1 MTLSKSSKENAQEAI
16 LVAEDDAD
24 TRMIIGR
31 YLEQADFKVVLA
43 VDGHE
48 AMGKLSE
55 DITVV
60 LVDLMMPKASG
71 LECLRYS
78 LGKYPDI
85 PVIVMSAFGEIKD
98 AVEAMKQGAFHYIT
112 KPFQRDNLLAQIQQA
127 VKSAKLL
134 RDNRGLRQ
142 AMGSPLPT
150 ASFIG
155 KSGAIRSLLEQ
166 VERFASLDTNVLITG
181 ESGTGKTTLARMI
194 HQAGPR
200 AKEPFIAVSCAALPR
215 DLVEA
220 ELFGHE
226 RGAFTGAVTSRPGR
240 AEMADGGTLFLDEVG
255 DLPLELQA
263 KFLTFLEDR
272 LVQRIGG
279 AKAHQVDI
287 RFISATHQNLM
298 QMCEEKSFREDLY
311 YRLNVLSLAIPPLRE
326 RPEDLP
332 VLIEYV
338 LTKIAKKRGCQP
350 ITLNEKAR
358 HVLIQHHWP
367 GNVRELENVLERASA
382 ISNNLIISEDLLK
395 FQGSSGLF
403 PIAGKE
409 TSREAGGRDQWTLAE
424 VERRTIIETLEACK
438 GKKAEA
444 ARQLGI
450 SEKSI
455 YNKMKRF
462 GLSD

>member
-1 MTLSKSSKENAQEAI
+1 VTPSKSSKENDQEAI

-24 TRMIIGR
+24 TRMVIGR

-43 VDGHE
+43 ADGHE

-78 LGKYPDI
+78 LGKYPDT

-98 AVEAMKQGAFHYIT
+98 AVEAMKQGAFHYLT
-112 KPFQRDNLLAQIQQA
+112 KPFQRDDLLAQIRHA
-127 VKSAKLL
+127 VKSAKLI

-142 AMGSPLPT
+142 ALGLPLPT
-150 ASFIG
+150 ASLVG
-155 KSGAIRSLLEQ
+155 KSSAIRGLLEE
-166 VERFASLDTNVLITG
+166 VARFAKLDTNVLITG

-194 HQAGPR
+194 HQAGTR

-226 RGAFTGAVTSRPGR
+226 RGAFTGAIASRPGR

-255 DLPLELQA
+255 DLPLELQP
-263 KFLTFLEDR
+263 KLLTFLEDR

-279 AKAHQVDI
+279 SKAHQVDI
-287 RFISATHQNLM
+287 RFIAATHQNLM

-311 YRLNVLSLAIPPLRE
+311 YRLNVLSLTIPPLRE

-332 VLIEYV
+332 VLIEHV
-338 LTKIAKKRGCQP
+338 LTKIAQKRGCQ
-350 ITLNEKAR
+350 TLTLSEKAYL
-358 HVLIQHHWP
+358 VLIQHHWP

-382 ISNNLIISEDLLK
+382 ISNNSIITEELLK
-395 FQGSSGLF
+395 FQGSSGVS
-403 PIAGKE
+403 PMV
-409 TSREAGGRDQWTLAE
+409 REEAPSGVGGRGQLTLAD
-424 VERRTIIETLEACK
+424 VERRTIIQALEICK

-462 GLSD
+462 GLFD

>member
-1 MTLSKSSKENAQEAI
+1 MTPSKPSKEIDQDFV

-24 TRMIIGR
+24 TRTVIGR
-31 YLEQADFKVVLA
+31 YLEQENFKVALTS
-43 VDGHE
+43 DGYE

-55 DITVV
+55 DVTVF

-78 LGKYPDI
+78 LEKYPDV
-85 PVIVMSAFGEIKD
+85 PVIVMSAYGEIKD
-98 AVEAMKQGAFHYIT
+98 AVEAMKQGAFHYLT
-112 KPFQRDNLLAQIQQA
+112 KPFQRDDLLVQIRQA
-127 VKSAKLL
+127 VKSAKLI

-150 ASFIG
+150 ASFVG
-155 KSGAIRSLLEQ
+155 KSKAIRDLLQQ
-166 VERFASLDTNVLITG
+166 VERFAKLDTNVLITG

-194 HQAGPR
+194 HQGGLR

-226 RGAFTGAVTSRPGR
+226 RGAFTGAVASRPGR
-240 AEMADGGTLFLDEVG
+240 AEMADRGTLFLDEVG
-255 DLPLELQA
+255 DLPLELQP
-263 KFLTFLEDR
+263 KLLTFLEDR

-279 AKAHQVDI
+279 SKAHRVDI
-287 RFISATHQNLM
+287 RFIAATHQNLV

-311 YRLNVLSLAIPPLRE
+311 YRLNVLSLTIPPLRE

-332 VLIEYV
+332 VLIDYV
-338 LTKIAKKRGCQP
+338 LNKIAQKRGCQS

-358 HVLIQHHWP
+358 VTLIQHHWP

-382 ISNNLIISEDLLK
+382 ISNTSIITEDLLK
-395 FQGSSGLF
+395 FEGSSRLS
-403 PIAGKE
+403 PIAEKVK
-409 TSREAGGRDQWTLAE
+409 TSEPVGVEQMTLAE
-424 VERRTIIETLEACK
+424 VERRTIIQALEICK

-444 ARQLGI
+444 ARRLGI

-455 YNKMKRF
+455 YNKIKQF
-462 GLSD
+462 GLSN

>member
-1 MTLSKSSKENAQEAI
+1 MTLSKSSKENDQEAI

-24 TRMIIGR
+24 TRMVIGR

-43 VDGHE
+43 ADGHE

-112 KPFQRDNLLAQIQQA
+112 KPFQRDDLLAQIRQA
-127 VKSAKLL
+127 VKSAKLI

-142 AMGSPLPT
+142 AMGLPLPT
-150 ASFIG
+150 ASLIG
-155 KSGAIRSLLEQ
+155 KSGAIRRPVRGSWT
-166 VERFASLDTNVLITG
+166 RFARLDTNVLITG

-263 KFLTFLEDR
+263 K
-272 LVQRIGG
+272 
-279 AKAHQVDI
+279 
-287 RFISATHQNLM
+287 IS
-298 QMCEEKSFREDLY
+298 
-311 YRLNVLSLAIPPLRE
+311 
-326 RPEDLP
+326 
-332 VLIEYV
+332 
-338 LTKIAKKRGCQP
+338 
-350 ITLNEKAR
+350 
-358 HVLIQHHWP
+358 HVLRGSPCATNWWI
-367 GNVRELENVLERASA
+367 
-382 ISNNLIISEDLLK
+382 
-395 FQGSSGLF
+395 QGSSGRHSVHCSY
-403 PIAGKE
+403 P
-409 TSREAGGRDQWTLAE
+409 
-424 VERRTIIETLEACK
+424 
-438 GKKAEA
+438 
-444 ARQLGI
+444 
-450 SEKSI
+450 SEF
-455 YNKMKRF
+455 NANV
-462 GLSD
+462 